1 MVRFLYLILTGLVGA
16 ALVHVLEI
24 FLIPA
29 FAQNDAW
36 ARIAKSEPTSVFRT
50 IGTDL
55 DLGDRMAVANKGFVL
70 GTCHFTLENGPVLIR
85 SPKAPSFWSM
95 SVYNR
100 RGENIFSVNDRIT
113 PNGDLDILVA
123 TPVQIIELQNDM
135 PEDLNETVF
144 AEADT
149 DEGFVILRT
158 FLEEESLRAQSN
170 SFISESTCETF

>member
-1 MVRFLYLILTGLVGA
+1 MVRLLYLIITGLVGA

-24 FLIPA
+24 FMIPA

-36 ARIAKSEPTSVFRT
+36 ARIAQSEPTGTFRN
-50 IGTDL
+50 IGDNL
-55 DLGDRMAVANKGFVL
+55 DLGDRMAVASKGFVL
-70 GTCHFTLENGPVLIR
+70 GTCHFTLENGPILIR
-85 SPKAPSFWSM
+85 GPQAPSFWSM

-149 DEGFVILRT
+149 QEGFVILRT
-158 FLEEESLRAQSN
+158 FLEEASLRTQAN
-170 SFISESTCETF
+170 AFISGSSCEPF